1 MALAV
6 LVELERIPEA
16 IVLRDID
23 TRQAALAGFFSEIFR
38 IEALVRW
45 LDAADTRIKRLPTPL
60 PLPLK
65 LVKATG
71 PVAPS
76 DSATLTVRTI
86 KGSTCSIDVQ
96 YDSGSSQAAGL
107 DEQDT
112 GDGTLVTWTWT
123 VGSNTAAGR
132 WPIYVTCV
140 KDDRIGKL
148 LTSILVK

>member
-1 MALAV
+1 MRAIWLV
-6 LVELERIPEA
+6 L
-16 IVLRDID
+16 
-23 TRQAALAGFFSEIFR
+23 AALIVVVSGCGGAA
-38 IEALVRW
+38 EAPSV
-45 LDAADTRIKRLPTPL
+45 APTPIITPTPEPTPVPTPTPL

-140 KDDRIGKL
+140 KDDRTGKL